1 MFNTMKST
9 LFEVPEKGNSSGSV
23 FVDAAKK
30 PPLKK
35 VLSGNGAVKYAS
47 TGNAFVD
54 QFGTLGSYREI
65 RPFEKIAADNAALM
79 AIDKRLAVMFII
91 YLRVITRVIS
101 FFDGTKTETVQRGAG
116 LRHES
121 IMRMIH
127 LHTQYPDI
135 FWKNI
140 TLFIAAG
147 SLKDIITMLQYDL
160 MYHGWENRKLNW
172 ERFGDLLVAG
182 LENPSV
188 NNLIKKYLPQIK
200 AKSKCTTVASQAD
213 TMIGKWIANRLS
225 LSYAQYRKLKTSG
238 TAHEWQKLISQ
249 KRLLEINFNTVHGR
263 ALALLVSGKFIKN
276 NNLEERYTKWILA
289 QPVAKYTGY
298 VHELFTKVSA
308 TMPVFLKHT
317 VNKQFDGLVETG
329 MKNAVTNTRLIVV
342 RDTSSSMGSTCT
354 GLKVSCNYVAK
365 ALALYFSAFLQGSFK
380 NAWIEFN
387 SSAKMHTWVGTNAV
401 DKWLND
407 NASYIGG
414 TDFQSVIRLFI
425 EIKEK
430 GIDEKD
436 FPTGI
441 LCISDS
447 EFNPTSTGDTNV
459 NKALSALRQAG
470 FSEEYV
476 SNFKIILWNLQSNYY
491 GDTTGKKFEGGAGK
505 KNVFYFS
512 GFDGATVA
520 FLTGVETKEPQKA
533 VETAEDLFNAA
544 MNQEI
549 LSRVE
554 V

>member
-1 MFNTMKST
+1 MKKS
-9 LFEVPEKGNSSGSV
+9 LWEAPEKGVSSGSV
-23 FVDAAKK
+23 FVDAGKK

-47 TGNAFVD
+47 TGNVFVD
-54 QFGTLGSYREI
+54 QFGTLGAYREI
-65 RPFEKIAADNAALM
+65 RSFEKIASDNDALM
-79 AIDKRLAVMFII
+79 AVDKRLAVMFII

-101 FFDGTKTETVQRGAG
+101 FFDGSRTETVQRGAG

-127 LHTQYPDI
+127 LHTQYPEI

-147 SLKDIITMLQYDL
+147 SWKDVITMLQYDL

-200 AKSKCTTVASQAD
+200 AKSKCTTVSSQSD

-225 LSYAQYRKLKTSG
+225 LSYAQYRKFKTSG

-249 KRLLEINFNTVHGR
+249 KRLLEIDFKTIHGR

-276 NNLEERYTKWILA
+276 NNLEERYTKWIME
-289 QPVAKYTGY
+289 QPTAKYTGY
-298 VHELFTKVSA
+298 VHELFTKVASV
-308 TMPVFLKHT
+308 MPVFLKHT
-317 VNKQFDGLVETG
+317 INKQFDGLIEIG
-329 MKNAVTNTRLIVV
+329 RKNAVVNSQLIVV
-342 RDTSSSMGSTCT
+342 RDTSNSMSGTAT
-354 GLKVSCNYVAK
+354 GLKVSCNHVAK
-365 ALALYFSAFLQGSFK
+365 ALALYFSAFLSGSFK

-387 SSAKMHTWVGTNAV
+387 SSAKMHTWAGATAV

-407 NASYIGG
+407 KAGYVGG
-414 TDFQSVIRLFI
+414 TDFQSVIKLFI
-425 EIKEK
+425 EIKER
-430 GIDEKD
+430 GIEEKD
-436 FPTGI
+436 FPSGI
-441 LCISDS
+441 LCISDC
-447 EFNPTSTGDTNV
+447 EFNPASLGDTNV
-459 NKALSALRQAG
+459 NTALKSLRNAG

-476 SNFKIILWNLQSNYY
+476 SNFKIILWNLQSSYHGN
-491 GDTTGKKFEGGAGK
+491 TTGKKFEGGAGK

-520 FLTGVETKEPQKA
+520 FLTGVETKDALQKP

-554 V
+554 I